1 MTDKEIFPDLNHCS
15 VGIIGLGYV
24 GLPLALE
31 IAKKR
36 SRLISHSNNSKNIIG
51 YDLNPD
57 RIQELNDG
65 FDKSGE
71 IAQEDLQNNS
81 FLKFTNRKSDLNSVD
96 VFIVTVPT
104 PVNESNLPDLSS
116 LKNATKEIGK
126 SLKIIFE
133 NNPKSIPLVIYEST
147 VYPGATE
154 EICVPIL
161 EEYSGLSYNN
171 EKLNSFHIGYSP
183 ERINPGDKSK
193 SVKDIVKVTSGSSEE
208 SAEWVNN
215 FYKLFITAGTH
226 LAPSIKVAEA
236 AKIIENTQRDLNI
249 ALINE
254 LAIICHRA
262 NIDTLDVIDAASTKW
277 NFLKFRPGL
286 VGGHC
291 IGVDPYYLAFKA
303 KKDGYY
309 PDIVLAGR
317 RINERMGEWIVE
329 QLVLQLSKRNLI
341 VGGAKV
347 LILGFT
353 FKENCKDIRN
363 TKVIKII
370 NSMKSYGI
378 IPHVHD
384 PIADP
389 LEVQNQYGIDL
400 VSSLSTKEQYKAVL
414 VAQKH
419 DFYLNLG
426 DSDWKNL
433 LDKKG
438 FIFDIKGIVPR
449 ELMPVRI

>member
-126 SLKIIFE
+126 SLKIRFE

-277 NFLKFRPGL
+277 NF
-286 VGGHC
+286 
-291 IGVDPYYLAFKA
+291 
-303 KKDGYY
+303 
-309 PDIVLAGR
+309 
-317 RINERMGEWIVE
+317 
-329 QLVLQLSKRNLI
+329 RN
-341 VGGAKV
+341 
-347 LILGFT
+347 
-353 FKENCKDIRN
+353 
-363 TKVIKII
+363 
-370 NSMKSYGI
+370 
-378 IPHVHD
+378 
-384 PIADP
+384 
-389 LEVQNQYGIDL
+389 
-400 VSSLSTKEQYKAVL
+400 
-414 VAQKH
+414 
-419 DFYLNLG
+419 
-426 DSDWKNL
+426 SD
-433 LDKKG
+433 
-438 FIFDIKGIVPR
+438 
-449 ELMPVRI
+449 